1 VLSISTRDRTYSDP
15 KDDDDDQVL
24 PTPDW
29 GEREL
34 AGILSRV
41 RQKVE
46 LLLDDSNRWA
56 EGEVQAFAR
65 AIRGHPTI
73 TSVDSCHNLPIGEYV
88 DSLYSAL
95 ATLPALESVK
105 LCAPRQHGSAKA
117 YPESLTELLR
127 VPSLRSVCFFLF
139 DFTSALCQATANALM
154 EGTAV
159 TNLTFI
165 RCSFPVGECAAVLAN
180 GFRRNT
186 SVISV
191 IIVQCSNAR
200 VLFDALAAA
209 IPSNSTLRHLE
220 LGRLSNDDSDASD
233 GLSAILLALGKN
245 TGLKT
250 LSVNVG
256 NSMSESLSTAMK
268 DGLGMNKTLENLA
281 LNRIHMNDD
290 NADLWW
296 KALSFLR
303 THKGLK
309 SLVLSVQDDDTES
322 CLSALCIGIAAMLQ
336 DNKSLESLTV
346 QSRNR
351 IKIKAE
357 EYLVLVTAFQHNTT
371 LRTLHLY
378 RDRGVQLNDDENKQ
392 MATLLK
398 KNYAFESLPD
408 TNVKNQAGDAGA
420 ILRLN
425 GAGRRYL
432 IEQGSSISKG
442 VEVLSRVN
450 SDVNCIF
457 LHLSENPRLCDR
469 SAVERVNGAG
479 ESSGKNESA
488 VPLVL
493 ANSQLSIQWQEWQC
507 EYGGDG
513 SVGRLVRLGTFVI
526 IVIISAMWSSQ

>member
-1 VLSISTRDRTYSDP
+1 
-15 KDDDDDQVL
+15 
-24 PTPDW
+24 
-29 GEREL
+29 
-34 AGILSRV
+34 
-41 RQKVE
+41 
-46 LLLDDSNRWA
+46 
-56 EGEVQAFAR
+56 
-65 AIRGHPTI
+65 
-73 TSVDSCHNLPIGEYV
+73 
-88 DSLYSAL
+88 
-95 ATLPALESVK
+95 
-105 LCAPRQHGSAKA
+105 
-117 YPESLTELLR
+117 
-127 VPSLRSVCFFLF
+127 
-139 DFTSALCQATANALM
+139 
-154 EGTAV
+154 
-159 TNLTFI
+159 
-165 RCSFPVGECAAVLAN
+165 
-180 GFRRNT
+180 
-186 SVISV
+186 
-191 IIVQCSNAR
+191 
-200 VLFDALAAA
+200 
-209 IPSNSTLRHLE
+209 
-220 LGRLSNDDSDASD
+220 
-233 GLSAILLALGKN
+233 
-245 TGLKT
+245 
-250 LSVNVG
+250 
-256 NSMSESLSTAMK
+256 
-268 DGLGMNKTLENLA
+268 
-281 LNRIHMNDD
+281 
-290 NADLWW
+290 
-296 KALSFLR
+296 
-303 THKGLK
+303 
-309 SLVLSVQDDDTES
+309 VLSVQDDDTES